1 MKACRIQVPAQKR
14 NRQRSFY
21 MFLQKRA
28 QTQYLHHLKLL
39 LPYHYQEEKQYMKR
53 LKQNISEYMDEFP
66 SSDYD
71 ALVKQFGAP
80 KEIAAQF
87 YTELDDDQ
95 FMSRIRMKKCIR
107 KLCFIALFA
116 ITILVAY
123 HSIDLY
129 RDYQEAEDSIPAY
142 EEETITTYY

>member
-1 MKACRIQVPAQKR
+1 MNQIQIPTQKR
-14 NRQRSFY
+14 NNQRSSHVLRF
-21 MFLQKRA
+21 KSA

-39 LPYHYQEEKQYMKR
+39 LPYHYREEKQYIKR
-53 LKQNISEYMDEFP
+53 LEQNLSEYMDEFP
-66 SSDYD
+66 ASDYND
-71 ALVKQFGAP
+71 LVKQFGAP

-87 YTELDDDQ
+87 YAELDDDQ
-95 FMSRIRMKKCIR
+95 FMNRIRMKKCIR

-123 HSIDLY
+123 RSIDLY